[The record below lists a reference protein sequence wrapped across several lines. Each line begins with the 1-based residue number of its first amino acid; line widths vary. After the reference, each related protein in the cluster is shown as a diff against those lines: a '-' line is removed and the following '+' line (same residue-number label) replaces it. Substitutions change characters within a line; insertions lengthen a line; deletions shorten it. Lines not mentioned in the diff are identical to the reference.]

1 MMDNHNKSSKNSNY
15 QKVIVDAISF
25 VSNWIKNYV
34 DLTMY
39 IFSIKRNSNTNLEI
53 IFANI
58 RV

>member
-1 MMDNHNKSSKNSNY
+1 MMNNHNKSSKNSNY
-15 QKVIVDAISF
+15 KKVIVDAISF
-25 VSNWIKNYV
+25 GCNWIKNYV

-39 IFSIKRNSNTNLEI
+39 IFSNKKNSNTNLEI

>member
-1 MMDNHNKSSKNSNY
+1 MDNYNKSSKNSNY